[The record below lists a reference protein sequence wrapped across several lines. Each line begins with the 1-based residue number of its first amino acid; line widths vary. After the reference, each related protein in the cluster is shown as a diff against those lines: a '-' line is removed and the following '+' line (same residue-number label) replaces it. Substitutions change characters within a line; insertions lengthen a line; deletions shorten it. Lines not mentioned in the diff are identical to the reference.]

1 MLFASATAIPITIF
15 LVIYGIII
23 SEKINR
29 TAISLFGAIVMIILG
44 ILNQEQAIEHIDFN
58 TIGLLV
64 GMMIIVNILKRT
76 GVFEYLAIRAAKKAK
91 GDPWKILV
99 LFAIITALSS
109 AFLDNVTTILLIV
122 PVTLVITD
130 TLDTNPIPFMFTEIL
145 IANIGGTA
153 TLIGDPPNI
162 MIGSATGLGFV
173 DFLVNLTPVVI
184 VISFVVLFLLKLIYK
199 DFLKAKDENKQK
211 IMKMDETI
219 TIKDT
224 LLLKKSLIVL
234 FITIPLSIK

>member
-76 GVFEYLAIRAAKKAK
+76 GVFEYLAIRATKKSK
-91 GDPWKILV
+91 GDQWKILV
-99 LFAIITALSS
+99 LFAIITAL
-109 AFLDNVTTILLIV
+109 
-122 PVTLVITD
+122 
-130 TLDTNPIPFMFTEIL
+130 
-145 IANIGGTA
+145 
-153 TLIGDPPNI
+153 
-162 MIGSATGLGFV
+162 
-173 DFLVNLTPVVI
+173 
-184 VISFVVLFLLKLIYK
+184 
-199 DFLKAKDENKQK
+199 
-211 IMKMDETI
+211 
-219 TIKDT
+219 
-224 LLLKKSLIVL
+224 
-234 FITIPLSIK
+234 